1 MEWGEIGMKSV
12 IVIDTPK
19 NCWNCLLRHEYKE
32 SEICAL
38 ADDIIYNCSSKP
50 DWCPLVPLPEK
61 QLIWN
66 DDDDYF
72 MGYNECIDE
81 ILKETENE

>member
-1 MEWGEIGMKSV
+1 MKSI

-19 NCWNCLLRHEYKE
+19 NCWNCPLRHEYKE

-50 DWCPLVPLPEK
+50 DWCPLVPFPEK

-72 MGYNECIDE
+72 MGYNACIDE
-81 ILKETENE
+81 LLGGK